1 MGDGERVMK
10 RMIEGEEVEN
20 GEGEGLQLM
29 KRGR

>member
-10 RMIEGEEVEN
+10 RVIEGKGVEN

-29 KRGR
+29 K